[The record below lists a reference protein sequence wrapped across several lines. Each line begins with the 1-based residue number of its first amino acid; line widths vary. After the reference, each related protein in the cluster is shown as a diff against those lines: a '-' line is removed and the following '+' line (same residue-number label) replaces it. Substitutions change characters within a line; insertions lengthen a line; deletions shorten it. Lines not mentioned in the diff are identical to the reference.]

1 MCAHR
6 DGKAIK
12 TFKNES
18 QVVKFQACNKS
29 ATLTSFLKID
39 KMAVIECGCWE
50 GSR

>member
-18 QVVKFQACNKS
+18 QVVKFQACDKS

-39 KMAVIECGCWE
+39 KMAAIECGCWE